1 MKLATFVGYDHRN
14 ESEDDEPEI
23 VDSEIDCEIQDHN

>member
-1 MKLATFVGYDHRN
+1 MNLATFVGYDHRN
-14 ESEDDEPEI
+14 ESEDGEPEI